1 MVGYCEVECGWVMV
15 GEEDYYEEELLKFFL
30 RMVLFFVIYV
40 IKRGILEV
48 WERRFCFNIRFFINY
63 SIVYN
68 LYDVY
73 FSINYENFCVRF
85 WFFI

>member
-30 RMVLFFVIYV
+30 RTVLFFVIYV

-48 WERRFCFNIRFFINY
+48 WEGGFVLI
-63 SIVYN
+63 
-68 LYDVY
+68 
-73 FSINYENFCVRF
+73 
-85 WFFI
+85 